1 MTDEDIISGIISR
14 EGSRYTN
21 DPVDR
26 QGPTRWGITLAT
38 LRQYHHDDAVT
49 AEEIMALT
57 EHEAREIY
65 RSMYVE
71 RPGFTQI
78 KSDNL
83 RAFMVDWGV
92 NSGPRTPIKA
102 AQKRLG
108 ITPDGILGPL
118 TAYKINAAIAHSLYD
133 ALINDRA
140 DFYHAIV
147 VNDPSQQRFI
157 NGWMARNNEFRGV
170 SWA

>member
-1 MTDEDIISGIISR
+1 MTDDDTISGIISR
-14 EGSRYTN
+14 EGSTYTN
-21 DPVDR
+21 DPTDR
-26 QGPTRWGITLAT
+26 GGPTKFGITIHT
-38 LRQYHHDDAVT
+38 LGDYRHDDAVT
-49 AEEIMALT
+49 AEDIMART
-57 EHEAREIY
+57 ETEARAIY
-65 RSMYVE
+65 QSMYVE

-92 NSGPRTPIKA
+92 NSGPSTPIKA

-147 VNDPSQQRFI
+147 QHDPSQQRFL
-157 NGWMARNNEFRGV
+157 NGWLARTTEFRGV